1 MDIDHD
7 WIVGTYFADDI
18 NVLIR
23 TYTASGVKYG
33 RLVARADDAETARR
47 IAAALNATVLV
58 ANA

>member
-7 WIVGTYFADDI
+7 WIIGTYFIDGV

-23 TYTASGVKYG
+23 TYTEKGVKYG
-33 RLVARADDAETARR
+33 RFVARADDAETAHR
-47 IAAALNATVLV
+47 IAVALNTTVLV